1 MLTCLKPKAQHS
13 ARLTQ
18 INGGATGSHKFGL
31 DQATKVDAMFDS
43 SGLRDELQA
52 LKVDVSALLNT
63 TTEGLF
69 DASRSRAD
77 ALSDQINR
85 ALNELGETLSGEQD
99 HVEKLIADRPIA
111 TLASAFALGVV
122 VGFTLRRH

>member
-1 MLTCLKPKAQHS
+1 MKA
-13 ARLTQ
+13 
-18 INGGATGSHKFGL
+18 K
-31 DQATKVDAMFDS
+31 AMFNS

-63 TTEGLF
+63 TTERHF
-69 DASRSRAD
+69 DASKTRAD
-77 ALSDQINR
+77 ALVDQIKG
-85 ALNELGETLSGEQD
+85 ALSELGETLSGEQD

-122 VGFTLRRH
+122 VGLMLRRH